1 LSVAYPGK
9 FQTDDEKGD
18 YGFVNVWLDL
28 LKDIDPKCLIQATR
42 QLASQP
48 GQWPPTVGEVR
59 SLAVDLS
66 MGEYAPVSEFE
77 AWERALRVSIG
88 EPIVTSEEEK
98 RALNMIGGTWQI
110 KHSEN
115 LSFDR
120 RAFVSH
126 YSELIKRKKRIDSAL
141 PEVKQIANLNAPAL
155 PPKPTAPSN
164 APIEESEYID
174 RMVPE
179 PERKP
184 ATREEVRELLKGY
197 RFHSELDLNHLD
209 EEDQNKK
216 KIDRAKSV
224 LNNAGLIGDY

>member
-9 FQTDDEKGD
+9 FQTDDEKDD

-77 AWERALRVSIG
+77 AWERAMRISRG
-88 EPIVTSEEEK
+88 ERIETSDEEK
-98 RALNMIGGTWQI
+98 RALDMIGGTWQI
-110 KHSEN
+110 KHAEN
-115 LSFDR
+115 HSFFR
-120 RAFVSH
+120 RAFISH
-126 YSELIKRKKRIDSAL
+126 YSEIIKKKKRINSAL

-155 PPKPTAPSN
+155 PPKPTAQPD
-164 APIEESEYID
+164 ATIDESGYID

-179 PERKP
+179 PERRP
-184 ATREEVRELLKGY
+184 AKREEVRELLKGY
-197 RFHSELDLNHLD
+197 KFWDGPD
-209 EEDQNKK
+209 GKKDQCT
-216 KIDRAKSV
+216 AKSV
-224 LNNAGLIGDY
+224 LHDAGLIDDR

>member
-1 LSVAYPGK
+1 MTIQGLLSATYQGR
-9 FQTDDEKGD
+9 FQTNDEI
-18 YGFVNVWLDL
+18 VTIWLDL
-28 LKDIDPKCLIQATR
+28 LKDVDAECLIQATR

-77 AWERALRVSIG
+77 AWERALRVSRG

-126 YSELIKRKKRIDSAL
+126 YSELIKRKKSIDGAL

-164 APIEESEYID
+164 DPINEADYIY

-179 PERKP
+179 SGRMP
-184 ATREEVRELLKGY
+184 AKREEVRELLKVYKFWDG
-197 RFHSELDLNHLD
+197 HDGKK
-209 EEDQNKK
+209 DQYT
-216 KIDRAKSV
+216 AKSV
-224 LNNAGLIGDY
+224 LHDAGLIEDR